1 MKLDYFDKYSLDT
14 DEIKEKLEIIS
25 KCNEENAS
33 YITYMLNNA
42 LEYLYSKVQLNV
54 ENMTAGITDD
64 LQEVNTIIIFDMIEE
79 NEIPSWIVKSYQKA
93 NLIIIGNYVTK
104 CINDEVTFINVEEL
118 AKIRRVLEGEQN
130 ILIGFNVSKID
141 FTKYYYSRM
150 RSYFLNVV
158 DALDKVSMNEL
169 KEDTELV
176 CKNILINDDNFES
189 KKNVPI
195 EKIEFKA
202 MMNMYKEIVKLK
214 SENIINKAFYVHDD
228 EVLQE
233 DEKMALNQISLL
245 IKVFNIEDEKE
256 KLSFVYDT
264 FCENMMEEI
273 SRLNYCYFINNKCI
287 KMRYTSGFPNSKENG
302 CCSNTYMDKRKD
314 CRYLKDDHSCAIC
327 SISCRVFTCL
337 YLQER
342 GIDHSLWQ
350 YPIIDCTLNKLS
362 RAKIIHNFFT
372 PKEKIM
378 QKLHYKLK

>member
-1 MKLDYFDKYSLDT
+1 MKLNYFDKYSLDT

-93 NLIIIGNYVTK
+93 NLIIIGNYVTN

-314 CRYLKDDHSCAIC
+314 CRYLKADHSCAIC

>member
-1 MKLDYFDKYSLDT
+1 MKLNYFDKYSLDT

-42 LEYLYSKVQLNV
+42 LEYLYSEVQLNV

-104 CINDEVTFINVEEL
+104 CINDKVTFINVEEL

-264 FCENMMEEI
+264 FCKNMMEEI
-273 SRLNYCYFINNKCI
+273 SRLNYCYFIDNKCI

-302 CCSNTYMDKRKD
+302 CCSNTYMDKGKD
-314 CRYLKDDHSCAIC
+314 CRYLKDDYSCAIC
-327 SISCRVFTCL
+327 SISCRAFTCL

-350 YPIIDCTLNKLS
+350 YPIIDCTLNKFS
-362 RAKIIHNFFT
+362 RAKLIHNFFT
-372 PKEKIM
+372 PKEKM
-378 QKLHYKLK
+378 MRKLHNRLK

>member
-1 MKLDYFDKYSLDT
+1 MKLNYFDKYSLDT

-33 YITYMLNNA
+33 YITYMFNNA

-104 CINDEVTFINVEEL
+104 CINDKVTFINVEEL

-314 CRYLKDDHSCAIC
+314 CRYLKADHSCAIC

>member
-1 MKLDYFDKYSLDT
+1 MKLNYFDKYSLDT
-14 DEIKEKLEIIS
+14 DEIKKKLEIIS

-104 CINDEVTFINVEEL
+104 CINDKVTFINVEEL

-202 MMNMYKEIVKLK
+202 MMNMYREIVKLK

-264 FCENMMEEI
+264 FCENMMKEI
-273 SRLNYCYFINNKCI
+273 SRLNYCYFIDNKCI

-314 CRYLKDDHSCAIC
+314 CRYLKADHSCAIC

>member
-1 MKLDYFDKYSLDT
+1 MKLNYFDKYSLDT

-42 LEYLYSKVQLNV
+42 LEYLYSEVQLNV

-104 CINDEVTFINVEEL
+104 CINDKVIFINVEEL

-264 FCENMMEEI
+264 FCENMMKEI
-273 SRLNYCYFINNKCI
+273 SRLNYCYFIDNKCI

-314 CRYLKDDHSCAIC
+314 CRYLKADHSCAIC

>member
-1 MKLDYFDKYSLDT
+1 MKLNYFDKYSLDT

-64 LQEVNTIIIFDMIEE
+64 LQGVNTIIIFDMIEE

-93 NLIIIGNYVTK
+93 NLIIIENYVTK
-104 CINDEVTFINVEEL
+104 CINYKVTFINVEEL

-314 CRYLKDDHSCAIC
+314 CRYLKADHSCAIC

>member
-1 MKLDYFDKYSLDT
+1 MKLNYFDKYSLDT

-104 CINDEVTFINVEEL
+104 CINDKVTFINVEEL

-256 KLSFVYDT
+256 KLAFVYDT

-302 CCSNTYMDKRKD
+302 CCSNTYMDKGRD

>member
-1 MKLDYFDKYSLDT
+1 MKLNYFDKYSLDT

-54 ENMTAGITDD
+54 ENMTARITDD

-104 CINDEVTFINVEEL
+104 CINDKVTFINVEEL

-214 SENIINKAFYVHDD
+214 SENIINKAFYVYDD

-273 SRLNYCYFINNKCI
+273 SRLNYCYFIDNKCI

-314 CRYLKDDHSCAIC
+314 CRYLKADHSCAIC

>member
-1 MKLDYFDKYSLDT
+1 MKLNYFDKYSLDT

-64 LQEVNTIIIFDMIEE
+64 LQEVNTIIIFDMIDE
-79 NEIPSWIVKSYQKA
+79 NEILSWIVKNYQKA

-104 CINDEVTFINVEEL
+104 CINDKVIFINVEEL

-314 CRYLKDDHSCAIC
+314 CRYLKADHSCAIC

>member
-1 MKLDYFDKYSLDT
+1 MKLNYFDKYSLDT

-104 CINDEVTFINVEEL
+104 CINDKVTFINVEEL

-264 FCENMMEEI
+264 FCKNMMEEI
-273 SRLNYCYFINNKCI
+273 SRLNYCYFIDNKCI

-302 CCSNTYMDKRKD
+302 CCSNTYMDKGKD
-314 CRYLKDDHSCAIC
+314 CRYLKDDYSCAIC
-327 SISCRVFTCL
+327 SISCRAFTCL

-350 YPIIDCTLNKLS
+350 YPIIDCTLNKFS
-362 RAKIIHNFFT
+362 RAKLIHNFFT
-372 PKEKIM
+372 PKEKM
-378 QKLHYKLK
+378 MRKLHNRLK

>member
-1 MKLDYFDKYSLDT
+1 MKLNYFDKYSLDT

-104 CINDEVTFINVEEL
+104 CINDKVTFINVEEL

-169 KEDTELV
+169 KDDTELI

-256 KLSFVYDT
+256 KLAFVYDT

-302 CCSNTYMDKRKD
+302 CCSNTYMDKGRD

>member
-1 MKLDYFDKYSLDT
+1 MKLNYFDKYSLDT

-104 CINDEVTFINVEEL
+104 CINDKVTFINVEEL

-314 CRYLKDDHSCAIC
+314 CRYLKADHSCAIC

>member
-1 MKLDYFDKYSLDT
+1 MKLNYFDKYSLDT

-104 CINDEVTFINVEEL
+104 CINDKVTFINVEEL

-264 FCENMMEEI
+264 FCKNMMEEI
-273 SRLNYCYFINNKCI
+273 SRLNYCYFIDNKCI

-314 CRYLKDDHSCAIC
+314 CRYLKADHSCAIC

-350 YPIIDCTLNKLS
+350 YPIIDCTLNKFS
-362 RAKIIHNFFT
+362 RAKLIHNFFT
-372 PKEKIM
+372 PKEKM
-378 QKLHYKLK
+378 MRKLHNRLK

>member
-104 CINDEVTFINVEEL
+104 CINDKVTFINVEEL

-169 KEDTELV
+169 KDDTELI

-256 KLSFVYDT
+256 KLAFVYDT

-302 CCSNTYMDKRKD
+302 CCSNTYMDKGRD

>member
-1 MKLDYFDKYSLDT
+1 MKLNYFDKYSLDT

-54 ENMTAGITDD
+54 ENMTAGNTDD

-104 CINDEVTFINVEEL
+104 CINDKVTFINVEEL

-314 CRYLKDDHSCAIC
+314 CRYLKADHSCAIC

>member
-1 MKLDYFDKYSLDT
+1 MKLNYFDKYSLDT

-314 CRYLKDDHSCAIC
+314 CRYLKADHSCAIC

>member
-1 MKLDYFDKYSLDT
+1 MKLNYFDKYSLDT

-54 ENMTAGITDD
+54 ENMTAGITDE

-104 CINDEVTFINVEEL
+104 CINDKVTFINVEEL

-314 CRYLKDDHSCAIC
+314 CRYLKADHSCAIC

>member
-1 MKLDYFDKYSLDT
+1 MKLNYFDKYSLDT